1 MLRQAHAAG
10 LRASSSLLPRSASLA
25 SRLPP
30 LQLQLASAQRRAW
43 LSSAK
48 EASSASSSA
57 SSEGG
62 SRAASSSGSAEEAAG
77 SSSEG
82 SASAEEEAPRA
93 DEPFV
98 ARASRLIW
106 GTIKLGLGTAV
117 VGGVLYAGYSIVTA
131 LLPVGTSSNNIMRK
145 ASNILENDPDV
156 LAYFGPIKTYG
167 IDLGGR
173 QEGRRFFVP
182 EYKYE
187 DELTG
192 EG

>member
-48 EASSASSSA
+48 EASSSASSSA
-57 SSEGG
+57 EG
-62 SRAASSSGSAEEAAG
+62 SRAAASSSGSSEGAAG

-82 SASAEEEAPRA
+82 SAEAEEEAPRA